1 MDPESYRAAAAAEAV
16 EANVAAEAEAG
27 GAPPANAGDCCAA
40 VVAAAGCDQAEIDQ
54 AEISTDGGDGR
65 DGGDSQRTFSFG
77 DEPPSQPAQPSGSGS
92 SYASTNG
99 DPYEAPAENALPKTR
114 IKVEGVFAAV
124 I

>member
-1 MDPESYRAAAAAEAV
+1 VDPAAARAAAAAEAV

-54 AEISTDGGDGR
+54 AEISTDGG